1 MLLFTGWVFLMLSW
15 LAWAYPFIFRAP
27 HNQQRPSITVI
38 GATRAGLALECLGIF
53 IAFACRLS
61 SGQTP
66 AEWRILAS
74 IVTGPIAAVLSWSAV
89 KHLGRQFRVHAGL
102 YEDHQLVTT
111 GPYAIVR
118 HPIYTSLLAIL
129 VSTLF
134 LLTPWQ
140 WALLSLA
147 LFAAGT
153 EIRVH
158 TEDALLASRFGE
170 RFTEYRKHVWA
181 YLPYVR

>member
-1 MLLFTGWVFLMLSW
+1 MG
-15 LAWAYPFIFRAP
+15 FRD
-27 HNQQRPSITVI
+27 
-38 GATRAGLALECLGIF
+38 GALV
-53 IAFACRLS
+53 
-61 SGQTP
+61 Q
-66 AEWRILAS
+66 
-74 IVTGPIAAVLSWSAV
+74 PI
-89 KHLGRQFRVHAGL
+89 
-102 YEDHQLVTT
+102 
-111 GPYAIVR
+111 
-118 HPIYTSLLAIL
+118 SLLAIL
-129 VSTLF
+129 ASTLF

-153 EIRVH
+153 EIRVR